1 MMETDWTSS
10 EVPQESLLNLET
22 ISREGFLDL
31 NIVLLYHILQMAF
44 LGLCLKLFLLVHY
57 DIYNRGRKKKPQ
69 LLKYSCL
76 TRHD

>member
-44 LGLCLKLFLLVHY
+44 LGLCLKLFCLC
-57 DIYNRGRKKKPQ
+57 IMIFIIEGEKKKPQ